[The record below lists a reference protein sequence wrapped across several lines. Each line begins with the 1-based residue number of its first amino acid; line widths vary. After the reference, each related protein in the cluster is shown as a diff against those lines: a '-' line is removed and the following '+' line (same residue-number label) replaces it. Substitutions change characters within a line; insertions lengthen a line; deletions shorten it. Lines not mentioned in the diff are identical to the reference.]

1 MLESRRRLRRLMHAY
16 RVRLGVYVRSVRAL
30 LQKNKYSRVS
40 QGYQKGSCKELTW
53 VLQGIICTS
62 LNANTNTNG
71 DSGEYHN

>member
-30 LQKNKYSRVS
+30 LQKTSIVVFHR
-40 QGYQKGSCKELTW
+40 GYQKGSCKELTW